1 MSPCFSSTVFKDKL
15 FWVITGDHSEI
26 TSDLLFVYSLR
37 PSGGMDMQ
45 RWLISILVNLKRN
58 CVCVFV
64 YYISYLDH
72 GIDISK

>member
-1 MSPCFSSTVFKDKL
+1 MSPCFSSTIFKDKL

-26 TSDLLFVYSLR
+26 ASDLLFMYSLR
-37 PSGGMDMQ
+37 PSGVMDMQ

-58 CVCVFV
+58 CVYVFV

-72 GIDISK
+72 GN